1 MGGAERVVL
10 AMHEAFPDAPIY
22 TSVYEPAKLPLFDG
36 LDVRT
41 TKLQNWPKPLRRLHK
56 FFPMFRVRAFRDL
69 DLSEFDIILS
79 SSSAEAKQ
87 VRKTRDDQV
96 HICYCH
102 TPIRY
107 YWSHYA
113 EYKRDPGFGRLN
125 WLVRLAMPFIVP
137 PLKRADYQAAQDV
150 DVFVANSTEV
160 QKRIREYYGKSSVVI
175 HPPVDAE
182 RFTKLSKPLAKR
194 SGYVALGRQVP
205 YKRID
210 LAVAACTSLKLP
222 LTVIGSGSE
231 HDRLV
236 AMAGPTV
243 EFVTD
248 ATDEAVAAY
257 LASARGFIFPTEE
270 DFGIV
275 QVEALAAGTPVIAY
289 ASGGSEDIVKDG
301 EGGITFDAQDSIS
314 LQNALM
320 RAEKSSFDP
329 AKLQRIAKRFHR
341 SLFVTKIRK
350 IVTDQTK

>member
-350 IVTDQTK
+350 IVTDQTE

>member
-314 LQNALM
+314 LQSALM

-350 IVTDQTK
+350 IVTDQTE